1 MRIAV
6 VMPRNMRFG
15 PGQPTSI
22 DLCAHDF
29 VRRSRYLAD
38 TLVVA
43 EAVDPPFADIP
54 VALHP
59 AKEGRARDAL
69 IRAHGPDL
77 IVVHQHAP
85 TAARIAAA
93 FPQVPVLVHRHNMV
107 KPARGAFDR
116 IKRRLRWRRIAGAIF
131 VSAWAR
137 DLFAADWPGA
147 PLPLHVIDN
156 ALRMEE
162 WTPAP
167 ARAKV
172 VAFTGRA
179 ISWKGAPQLAE
190 ALAAVLPDAPD
201 WSAHLM
207 LSDSTVHPENV
218 EQVRARLAP
227 FGARAVVETDRPFA
241 EVKPLLER
249 AAIAVVPTIG
259 PEPFGRAALEAMAG
273 GAALVCTT
281 EGGMGEVAGGS
292 AIRLPDADPAG
303 IAAALRGL
311 MRDDTARTR
320 LAAAGRARAVTRFDL
335 DAVTARLDDV
345 YLQTIQGA
353 RVSRSA

>member
-15 PGQPTSI
+15 PAQPTSI
-22 DLCAHDF
+22 DLCAYDF
-29 VRRSRYLAD
+29 VRRSRYVD
-38 TLVVA
+38 TTLVVA
-43 EAVDPPFADIP
+43 EAVEQPFADIA

-59 AKEGRARDAL
+59 RKDSRARDAA
-69 IRAHGPDL
+69 IRAHAPDL

-93 FPQVPVLVHRHNMV
+93 FPDVPVLVHRHNMV
-107 KPARGAFDR
+107 KPAKGLVDR
-116 IKRRLRWRRIAGAIF
+116 LKRRWRWRRIAGAIF

-147 PLPLHVIDN
+147 TLPMHVIDN

-167 ARAKV
+167 ERTRTI
-172 VAFTGRA
+172 AFTGRA

-190 ALAAVLPDAPD
+190 ALAEVLAEAPD

-207 LSDSTVHPENV
+207 LSDAQVHPENV
-218 EQVRARLAP
+218 AKVRALLSP
-227 FGARAVVETDRPFA
+227 FGARAIIATDQPFSA
-241 EVKPLLER
+241 VKPLLER

-281 EGGMGEVAGGS
+281 EGGMGEVAGDA
-292 AIRLPDADPAG
+292 AIRLAAAEPALIAD
-303 IAAALRGL
+303 ALRGL
-311 MRDDTARTR
+311 IADDAARAR
-320 LAAAGRARAVTRFDL
+320 LAAAGRARAVARFDL
-335 DAVTARLDDV
+335 DAVTARLDGV
-345 YLQTIQGA
+345 YNDATRA
-353 RVSRSA
+353 WRCN

>member
-1 MRIAV
+1 MRVAV

-15 PGQPTSI
+15 PAQPTSI
-22 DLCAHDF
+22 DLCAYDF
-29 VRRSRYLAD
+29 VRRSRFLAD

-43 EAVDPPFADIP
+43 EAVERPFDDIP

-59 AKEGRARDAL
+59 KKDARARDAL
-69 IRAHGPDL
+69 IRAHGPEL

-93 FPQVPVLVHRHNMV
+93 FPRVPVLVHRHNMV
-107 KPARGAFDR
+107 KPARGMIAR
-116 IKRRLRWRRIAGAIF
+116 LKRRIRWRRIAGAIF

-147 PLPLHVIDN
+147 TLPMHVIDN

-162 WTPAP
+162 WTPAS
-167 ARAKV
+167 ARRPTI
-172 VAFTGRA
+172 AFTGRA

-190 ALAAVLPDAPD
+190 ALAQVLPDFPD

-207 LSDSTVHPENV
+207 LSDAEVHPENV
-218 EQVRARLAP
+218 ARVRALLSP

-281 EGGMGEVAGGS
+281 EGGMGEVAGDA
-292 AIRLPDADPAG
+292 AIRLAAAEPAE
-303 IAAALRGL
+303 IAAALRRL
-311 MRDDTARTR
+311 MSDGAARAA
-320 LAAAGRARAVTRFDL
+320 LADAGRARALARFDL

-345 YLQTIQGA
+345 YEATVGG
-353 RVSRSA
+353 RR